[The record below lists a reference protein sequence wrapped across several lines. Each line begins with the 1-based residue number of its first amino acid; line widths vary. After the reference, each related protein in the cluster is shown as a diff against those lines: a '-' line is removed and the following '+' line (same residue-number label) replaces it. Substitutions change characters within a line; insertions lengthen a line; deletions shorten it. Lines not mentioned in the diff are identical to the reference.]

1 VEVQKNDEVLGLT
14 TAKTQASTSD
24 QQPSINKTMALAQLS
39 PLNPS
44 NLSVNEKSAEEL
56 PAKVSTGK
64 HVFTDVQHCYA
75 SKYVCYRPPKT
86 GQILT
91 GSGIPDRDV
100 TPNHDEPSTCY

>member
-1 VEVQKNDEVLGLT
+1 MEVQKNDEVLGLT

-64 HVFTDVQHCYA
+64 HV
-75 SKYVCYRPPKT
+75 
-86 GQILT
+86 
-91 GSGIPDRDV
+91 SGVITVVYWGVRLPIGLQAQSRLAWG
-100 TPNHDEPSTCY
+100 H